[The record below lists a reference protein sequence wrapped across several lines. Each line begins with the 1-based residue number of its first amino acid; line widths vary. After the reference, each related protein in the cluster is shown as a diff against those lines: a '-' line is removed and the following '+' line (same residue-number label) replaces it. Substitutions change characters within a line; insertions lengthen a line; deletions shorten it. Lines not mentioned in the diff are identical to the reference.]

1 MFLDLFISDGNDLG
15 WALIV
20 ILPIGMLVLLG
31 WLIWGVFTPPKLKPA
46 GYVEASKWTWM
57 TLAWLFLVVMWC
69 SR

>member
-57 TLAWLFLVVMWC
+57 TLALLFLVVMWC